1 MATLL
6 GHILGIAILILGVIL
21 VAGII
26 YVALTFDFKAPFFTT
41 EITIKTKSDEKRE
54 GFTSS
59 FDKMRRN

>member
-26 YVALTFDFKAPFFTT
+26 YVALTFDCKAPFFTT
-41 EITIKTKSDEKRE
+41 DVNRC
-54 GFTSS
+54 
-59 FDKMRRN
+59 

>member
-41 EITIKTKSDEKRE
+41 EITIKTKSEEKR
-54 GFTSS
+54 
-59 FDKMRRN
+59 K